1 MGRFCW
7 IATRAKLEILGLVPS
22 NPRRNTSKRILEVL
36 RSGDKVETCL
46 RLVSAFFG
54 LLHEDGYGVET
65 KQIHVST
72 IILPITIQ

>member
-22 NPRRNTSKRILEVL
+22 NPRRNTSKVRLEVL

-54 LLHEDGYGVET
+54 FLHKDSYGVET
-65 KQIHVST
+65 KRIHVST
-72 IILPITIQ
+72 TIFPIYMQ